1 MNENMNWLSSLFQQ
15 NGQQTPTLDFT
26 GSNYNPTQSSVLG
39 GIGSLSGGGSTVPGA
54 TGFNFSSLLNLDNL
68 GSLAQGIGSLGQL
81 YMGGQQLGLAKDAF
95 NLSKQAYR
103 QNMANSIASYN
114 TSLEDKIR
122 GRTSNYAGKEQDV
135 QDYLNNNKLS

>member
-1 MNENMNWLSSLFQQ
+1 MFENMDWLSSLLGQQ
-15 NGQQTPTLDFT
+15 NTGQQNMPLNFG
-26 GSNYNPTQSSVLG
+26 GSGYNPTQSPVLSGVSGLSSTG
-39 GIGSLSGGGSTVPGA
+39 GAPAGGGFSLSNL
-54 TGFNFSSLLNLDNL
+54 GFDNL

-95 NLSKQAYR
+95 NLSKQAYK

-122 GRTSNYAGKEQDV
+122 GRTSNYDGKEQDV
-135 QDYLNNNKLS
+135 QDYLNKNKLG